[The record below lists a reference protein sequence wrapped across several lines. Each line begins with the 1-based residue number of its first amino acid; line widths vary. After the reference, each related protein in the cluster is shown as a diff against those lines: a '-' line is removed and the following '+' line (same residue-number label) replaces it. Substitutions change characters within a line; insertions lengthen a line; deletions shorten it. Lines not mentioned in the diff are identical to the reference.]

1 MRAGDEVCVGVDLSG
16 SNVRAAVVDAAGH
29 LLGQERHRL
38 LSKEPPQV
46 AEAVVR
52 AAKTACGA
60 AGLPFGEARAIG
72 VGVAGQVEKGSGVV
86 SSAPGLGWKDVPLQK
101 LLQARASRLPMT
113 LAGDLA
119 AAAWAERVAGA
130 GKGADDLLLVLV
142 GSTVGAGLVVSGK
155 LHQGASGAAGDLAHV
170 NVHPNGR
177 ICSCGHRGCLEAY
190 ATAPSLAAWARDDL
204 RIAAAAARASGK
216 QSGVGRRLLDHAG
229 GDPERITAA
238 AMERAAHEGDELS
251 SRLLDEAAR
260 LLGQAV
266 ANLVI
271 ALNPERLL
279 LGGGLLSGSPR
290 MRRTVVEAVE
300 QNLSKAARS
309 ALQIGAPALDE
320 DAAVV
325 GAALIARQG
334 LSR

>member
-1 MRAGDEVCVGVDLSG
+1 MKMRDEVCVGVDLSG
-16 SNVRAAVVDAAGH
+16 SNVRAAVVDAAGRV
-29 LLGQERHRL
+29 LGQERHRL

-46 AEAVVR
+46 AEAIVR

-60 AGLPFGEARAIG
+60 AGLPFGEARALG
-72 VGVAGQVEKGSGVV
+72 VGVAGHVEKGTGMVA
-86 SSAPGLGWKDVPLQK
+86 SAPGLGWKDVPLQK
-101 LLQARASRLPMT
+101 LLQARAPKLPTT

-130 GKGADDLLLVLV
+130 GKGSGDLLVVLV
-142 GSTVGAGLVVSGK
+142 GSTVGAGMVVSGK
-155 LHQGASGAAGDLAHV
+155 LHEGATGAAGELAHV
-170 NVHPNGR
+170 KVHPNGR
-177 ICSCGHRGCLEAY
+177 ACSCGQKGCLDAY
-190 ATAPSLAAWARDDL
+190 ASAPSLAAWARDDL

-216 QSGVGRRLLDHAG
+216 QPGLGRRLLEFAG

-251 SRLLDEAAR
+251 NRLLDEAAR

-279 LGGGLLSGSPR
+279 LGGGLLANSPR
-290 MRRTVVEAVE
+290 LRRTVTEAVE
-300 QNLSKAARS
+300 QNLPWAARS

-320 DAAVV
+320 DAPVI
-325 GAALIARQG
+325 GAALIAREA

>member
-1 MRAGDEVCVGVDLSG
+1 MKMRDEVCVGVDLSG
-16 SNVRAAVVDAAGH
+16 SNVRAAVVDAAG
-29 LLGQERHRL
+29 LVLGQERHRL

-46 AEAVVR
+46 AEAIVR

-60 AGLPFGEARAIG
+60 AGLPFGEARALG
-72 VGVAGQVEKGSGVV
+72 VGVAGQVEKGTGMVA
-86 SSAPGLGWKDVPLQK
+86 SAPGLGWKDVPLQK
-101 LLQARASRLPMT
+101 LLQARAPKLPTT

-130 GKGADDLLLVLV
+130 GKGSGDLLVVIV
-142 GSTVGAGLVVSGK
+142 GSTVGAGMVVSGK
-155 LHQGASGAAGDLAHV
+155 LHEGATGAAGDLAHAK
-170 NVHPNGR
+170 VHPNGR
-177 ICSCGHRGCLEAY
+177 ACSCGQKGCLDAY
-190 ATAPSLAAWARDDL
+190 ASAPSLAAWARDDL

-216 QSGVGRRLLDHAG
+216 QPGIGRRLLEFAG

-251 SRLLDEAAR
+251 NRLLDEAAR

-279 LGGGLLSGSPR
+279 LGGGLLANSPR
-290 MRRTVVEAVE
+290 MRRTVTEAVE
-300 QNLSKAARS
+300 QNLSKAARA

-320 DAAVV
+320 DAPVI
-325 GAALIARQG
+325 GAALIAREA

>member
-1 MRAGDEVCVGVDLSG
+1 MKARDEVCVGVDLSG
-16 SNVRAAVVDAAGH
+16 SNVRAAVVDPAGRV
-29 LLGQERHRL
+29 LGQERHRL

-60 AGLPFGEARAIG
+60 AGLPFGEARALG
-72 VGVAGQVEKGSGVV
+72 VGVAGQVEKGSGIVAA
-86 SSAPGLGWKDVPLQK
+86 SPGLGWKDVPLQK
-101 LLQARASRLPMT
+101 LLQARAPKLPMT

-119 AAAWAERVAGA
+119 AAAWAEREAGA
-130 GKGADDLLLVLV
+130 GKGADDVIVVLV
-142 GSTVGAGLVVSGK
+142 GSTVGAGMVVSGK
-155 LHQGASGAAGDLAHV
+155 LHEGASGAAGELGHV
-170 NVHPNGR
+170 KVHPNGR
-177 ICSCGHRGCLEAY
+177 VCACGQRGCLD
-190 ATAPSLAAWARDDL
+190 AWARDDL

-216 QSGVGRRLLDHAG
+216 QPGIGRRLLDHAG

-251 SRLLDEAAR
+251 NRLLDEAAK

-279 LGGGLLSGSPR
+279 LGGGLLSNSPR
-290 MRRTVVEAVE
+290 MRRTVGEAVE
-300 QNLSKAARS
+300 QNLSAAAR
-309 ALQIGAPALDE
+309 AAVQIGAP
-320 DAAVV
+320 
-325 GAALIARQG
+325 LIAREA
-334 LSR
+334 LFR